1 MSVVNL
7 HECPIFRASDTS
19 DHDKATWERTVR
31 LCEPGVNAAVYR
43 RLVRRTLSVPVLFFL
58 CFPPTDLV
66 HSLQAG
72 PSSTSTRHL
81 TLTLVTLDYS
91 PPRK

>member
-43 RLVRRTLSVPVLFFL
+43 WLVRRTSSVPVLFFL
-58 CFPPTDLV
+58 CFPLLTWFIRYRLV
-66 HSLQAG
+66 H
-72 PSSTSTRHL
+72 PTRP
-81 TLTLVTLDYS
+81 LVTS
-91 PPRK
+91 R